1 MKPNQRYYL
10 LSSLTS
16 IMNHW
21 TRAELVS
28 LLSFPDGSKA
38 MIKQVHL
45 NISYIDKIFM
55 IFAMYRTFSTD
66 KIRNSIVGLMC
77 CLYVASKT
85 YKVHKETLHCLLHV
99 VAIGVI
105 FMDLHHN

>member
-1 MKPNQRYYL
+1 MRLPLSIYSSILGVYPLLCYKYMKPNQRYYL

-45 NISYIDKIFM
+45 NISYILINF
-55 IFAMYRTFSTD
+55 
-66 KIRNSIVGLMC
+66 L
-77 CLYVASKT
+77 
-85 YKVHKETLHCLLHV
+85 
-99 VAIGVI
+99 
-105 FMDLHHN
+105 